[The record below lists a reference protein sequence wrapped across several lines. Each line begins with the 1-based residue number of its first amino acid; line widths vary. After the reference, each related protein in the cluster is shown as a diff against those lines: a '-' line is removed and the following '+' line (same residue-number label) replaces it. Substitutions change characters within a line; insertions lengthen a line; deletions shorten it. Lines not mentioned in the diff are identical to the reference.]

1 MAYND
6 CDDIVKSMKRY
17 NYDNDDDDSYDYD
30 GGVYD
35 RNLKNIK
42 QIVKNFNKQPYT
54 TYDTLYRLNKLKK
67 FLDKYKYKKFYLV
80 VDNIRITLL
89 DSYDMNNK
97 YHDKFE
103 QLNILQYEHL
113 EYLHKITQEHKNFY
127 IGTIIY

>member
-127 IGTIIY
+127 IGTIVY